1 MYGFRPVHKFRE
13 RGPKTSFHM
22 EIPDF
27 QVNVYVYVCFHRAA
41 YYQNRVENRVENRV
55 GDPIFHPIL
64 DPILPQ
70 KPPIQVRP
78 TEIEDLILGLLNY
91 DTTKRFH
98 FFARLV
104 RVSVRTT
111 GGAGL

>member
-1 MYGFRPVHKFRE
+1 M
-13 RGPKTSFHM
+13 
-22 EIPDF
+22 
-27 QVNVYVYVCFHRAA
+27 
-41 YYQNRVENRVENRV
+41 ENRV

-91 DTTKRFH
+91 DTKRFH